1 MRAHRGAVDQPED
14 ALVGVDQDVAE
25 GGEDGVEI
33 WGEGEGRREEVDV
46 GSFGGGEG
54 GVG

>member
-1 MRAHRGAVDQPED
+1 MRAHGGAVDQPED

-33 WGEGEGRREEVDV
+33 RGEGERGREEVGV
-46 GSFGGGEG
+46 GSFGGCEG
-54 GVG
+54 